1 MQKHMTIYLFS
12 YGTLQ
17 LERVQLETFG
27 RLLYGTADALPG
39 YKMESVEIKDAD
51 VLAKSALAF
60 HPIAIP
66 TGNNDDKIDGVVF
79 EITAEELAHADAYE
93 VSSYKRISV
102 TLESGKTAW
111 TYVSAEYA

>member
-1 MQKHMTIYLFS
+1 MAIYLFS

-27 RLLYGTADALPG
+27 RLLHGSKDALPG
-39 YKMESVEIKDAD
+39 YKMESVEITDAD
-51 VLAKSALAF
+51 VLAKSEEAF

-66 TGNNDDKIDGVVF
+66 TGNAADKINGVVF

-93 VSSYKRISV
+93 VRSYKRISV
-102 TLESGKTAW
+102 TLASGKTAW
-111 TYVSAEYA
+111 TYVAAKYA

>member
-1 MQKHMTIYLFS
+1 MAIYLFS

-27 RLLYGTADALPG
+27 RLLHGSKDALPG
-39 YKMESVEIKDAD
+39 FKMESVEITDAD
-51 VLAKSALAF
+51 VLAKSEQAF

-66 TGNNDDKIDGVVF
+66 TGNIVDKIDGVVF

-102 TLESGKTAW
+102 TLASGKTAW
-111 TYVSAEYA
+111 TYVSAEYV

>member
-1 MQKHMTIYLFS
+1 MAIYLFS

-27 RLLYGTADALPG
+27 RLLHGSKDVLPG
-39 YKMESVEIKDAD
+39 FKMESVEITDAE
-51 VLAKSALAF
+51 VLSKSAQAF

-66 TGNNDDKIDGVVF
+66 TRNNDDKIDGVVF

-93 VSSYKRISV
+93 VSNYKRISV
-102 TLESGKTAW
+102 TLASGKEAW
-111 TYVSAEYA
+111 TYVSSEYA